1 MPRLVVAVGEV
12 QRVCGINEEAEHFP
26 APVNAWGRHYN
37 FPGRYRRAGR
47 AESEL
52 GLEPHFSVAG
62 GAPCV
67 HSKYTANQARTGQ
80 VAQREL
86 VARVS
91 LLQRRSG

>member
-12 QRVCGINEEAEHFP
+12 QKVCGMNE
-26 APVNAWGRHYN
+26 AWGRHYN

-67 HSKYTANQARTGQ
+67 HCKYTANQARAGQ

-91 LLQRRSG
+91 LLQRRLG